1 MQQLQLA
8 RPTRHSTGSGPAR
21 THRLDYAR
29 LVPSPSAPGRC
40 RPSAL
45 SSHGAA
51 SCAARV
57 GEFGRGA
64 QPLIPRDADFR
75 RQFPSPSIR
84 ATHSGSMFFV
94 TFFFP
99 LFFPLL
105 PTDHQLMIR
114 FSSNTACRSAS
125 QATRSA
131 DGVGD
136 SASSACRGVPGAVAA
151 GPAAGSLIAADANP
165 CSTGA
170 AGVCTLDTL
179 GCRGGPPS
187 AGTSPPASS
196 VAGPRV
202 RWDRRPTSLSRGCGA
217 LATLAPPARR
227 PGVCFRV
234 IPRCRSPLDAVGSR

>member
-1 MQQLQLA
+1 MPPL
-8 RPTRHSTGSGPAR
+8 GP
-21 THRLDYAR
+21 
-29 LVPSPSAPGRC
+29 VISRC
-40 RPSAL
+40 SAL
-45 SSHGAA
+45 RSA
-51 SCAARV
+51 SGRV
-57 GEFGRGA
+57 WSRA
-64 QPLIPRDADFR
+64 QPLIPRDADFS

-99 LFFPLL
+99 LFFPLF

-136 SASSACRGVPGAVAA
+136 PGAVAA